1 MPLDYLQVNIS
12 LQIREALSVEG
23 GLADGYWFWLEPDVL
38 AGFGLVCYVVIL
50 TTTSSENGFR
60 DIRSWLG
67 RLWSLVWSSCSQC

>member
-1 MPLDYLQVNIS
+1 MPLDLIAGEHFFTIS
-12 LQIREALSVEG
+12 GGLSVEG

-60 DIRSWLG
+60 NIRSWLG
-67 RLWSLVWSSCSQC
+67 RLWSLEWSSCYQC